1 VPNFSLPFY
10 HLKNER
16 GGFWRLHAHRGY
28 ENALSNSIGSL
39 GVLTKTVAYAELDAA
54 LFALLVDG
62 KHRAEL
68 RYAVLTAY
76 FADTKDKY
84 IASRLSENTY
94 LQAIENQV
102 KERPQQY
109 MLEQQDIDEEEVFV
123 RGGTFK
129 KVVPRVY
136 NYTCCVSG
144 LKITALFDA
153 QFVDACHIVP
163 FSKSGNDTVSNGIS
177 LSPNLHRAFDRGLF
191 TVDENYRV
199 VVSDV
204 FSETGNAD
212 YGLKQFHGKQIVL
225 PEDALFYPDARNF
238 GWHRE
243 NVFRA

>member
-1 VPNFSLPFY
+1 
-10 HLKNER
+10 
-16 GGFWRLHAHRGY
+16 
-28 ENALSNSIGSL
+28 
-39 GVLTKTVAYAELDAA
+39 
-54 LFALLVDG
+54 
-62 KHRAEL
+62 
-68 RYAVLTAY
+68 
-76 FADTKDKY
+76 
-84 IASRLSENTY
+84 
-94 LQAIENQV
+94 
-102 KERPQQY
+102 
-109 MLEQQDIDEEEVFV
+109 
-123 RGGTFK
+123 
-129 KVVPRVY
+129 VY

-225 PEDALFYPDARNF
+225 PEDALFYPDVRNF

-243 NVFRA
+243 NVFRV